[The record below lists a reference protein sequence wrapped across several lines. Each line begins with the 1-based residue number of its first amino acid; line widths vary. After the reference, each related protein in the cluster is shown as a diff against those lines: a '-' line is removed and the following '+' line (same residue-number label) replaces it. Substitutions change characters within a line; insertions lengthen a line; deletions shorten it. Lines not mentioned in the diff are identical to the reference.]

1 MDPSSKSQDEYCT
14 IQPCTLSAFYN
25 VDKQAADGSLR
36 VEPVYKRPLPSS
48 NQTIVLQV
56 TCNKS

>member
-25 VDKQAADGSLR
+25 VDKQAADSSLR